1 MVGDNGAVP
10 KFFQDQKYQAKKAEV
25 MKQRADAKQ
34 KENAVLEDN
43 SMVGMKDMGDFGLW
57 FKSKKSRKSG
67 KKSRRARKSGKKS
80 RKSRKSGKKS
90 RKSGKKSR
98 KSGKKS
104 RKMRK

>member
-34 KENAVLEDN
+34 KENAVLEDD

-57 FKSKKSRKSG
+57 FKARNSSKRKSSRKVSKKSRKSG
-67 KKSRRARKSGKKS
+67 KKSRRSRKSGKKS

-90 RKSGKKSR
+90 RK
-98 KSGKKS
+98 
-104 RKMRK
+104 MRK